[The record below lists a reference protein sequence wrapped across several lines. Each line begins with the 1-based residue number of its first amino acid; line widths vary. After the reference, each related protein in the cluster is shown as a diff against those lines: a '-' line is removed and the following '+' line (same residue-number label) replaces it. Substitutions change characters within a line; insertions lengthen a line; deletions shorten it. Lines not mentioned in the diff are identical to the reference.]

1 MTDVSNEPVP
11 MTDADDVVDEVPNRV
26 ERTQTEESAEQ
37 DYPIRIVPLKN
48 DAPLSE
54 DEKLYAEFVER
65 YFTRN
70 LVRDHMAPYV
80 LSEKKLSKRDM
91 TWAAKNY
98 FPENPVMVRH
108 PKTGLPVWLHEAH
121 DMFLDEYRKYRF
133 DSFRR
138 TYEDYSRL
146 VRVVCDHD
154 KSFELET
161 TFAQLIWFRWAIMY
175 QFLEKCEEHQDE
187 IKAHWQQAQSRRNQ
201 QRAAERAITGKKAK
215 RAPLTT
221 RFEPHM
227 QVVRGT
233 FEINY

>member
-11 MTDADDVVDEVPNRV
+11 MTDADDDVDEVPNKV
-26 ERTQTEESAEQ
+26 DLAQTEESAEQ